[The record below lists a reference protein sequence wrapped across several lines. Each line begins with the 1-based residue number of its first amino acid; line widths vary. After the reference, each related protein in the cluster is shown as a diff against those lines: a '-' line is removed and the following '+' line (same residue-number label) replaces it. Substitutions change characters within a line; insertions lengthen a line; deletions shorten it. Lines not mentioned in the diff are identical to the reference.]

1 MNNQNSNELVAPE
14 FLSPSSINTFRQ
26 CPLKFKYSKIDGLP
40 DPSGQEAILGNYVHA
55 VLEQLYKLEP
65 DERTQERANQILR
78 ELWNSEWG
86 KKANGVIFSKKDLNL
101 FMWSAWWCVENLW
114 HLEDPTQ
121 TNPWKMECFVT
132 GEIGGV
138 KVRGYIDRLLLNNKD
153 LFTNNNDEISDVVIS
168 DYKTGK
174 TPTRESDFDEKFF
187 QLFAYSG
194 LLSHL
199 KIGKE
204 KRVSVELLYLKDG
217 VRFKR
222 QVTDSDLNKTIEII
236 QQTKRDID
244 DCCKSGNF
252 QHKKSVLC
260 GWCSFK
266 PLCPAWGG
274 HYERKG

>member
-1 MNNQNSNELVAPE
+1 MNSHQNNDELVAPE

-40 DPSGQEAILGNYVHA
+40 DPSGQEAILGNFVHD

-65 DERTQERANQILR
+65 HERTQQRANQILR
-78 ELWNSEWG
+78 ELWDYEWG
-86 KKANGVIFSKKDLNL
+86 KKANGVIFSKKDLNR

-114 HLEDPTQ
+114 HLEDPTK

-132 GEIGGV
+132 GDIGGV
-138 KVRGYIDRLLLNNKD
+138 KVRGYIDRLFVNDNN
-153 LFTNNNDEISDVVIS
+153 EISDVMIS

-174 TPTRESDFDEKFF
+174 TPRESDLYEKFF
-187 QLFAYSG
+187 QLITYSR

-199 KIGKE
+199 KIDTNEGKN
-204 KRVSVELLYLKDG
+204 VSVELLYLKDG

-244 DCCKSGNF
+244 DCCKSGHF

-266 PLCPAWGG
+266 PFCPAWGG